1 MNTKNHPGVYIPPPL
16 IYVALF
22 SGSVLLQKLWPLGNR
37 WLHTIQANI
46 IGWLLIAFCLLF
58 VVAALRRFII
68 TKNTLVTIKPA
79 TSLQTEGIYA
89 YSRNP
94 MYLSLLLLYTGLAFF
109 FGNWW
114 TFFLIPLLITIIQQ
128 YVIRK
133 EEQYLLIAFG
143 EQYYVYKKK
152 VRRWI

>member
-22 SGSVLLQKLWPLGNR
+22 SGSVLMQKLWPFDNR
-37 WLHTIQANI
+37 WLHTTQANI

-114 TFFLIPLLITIIQQ
+114 TFFLIPLLITIIQR

-133 EEQYLLIAFG
+133 EEQYLFIAFG